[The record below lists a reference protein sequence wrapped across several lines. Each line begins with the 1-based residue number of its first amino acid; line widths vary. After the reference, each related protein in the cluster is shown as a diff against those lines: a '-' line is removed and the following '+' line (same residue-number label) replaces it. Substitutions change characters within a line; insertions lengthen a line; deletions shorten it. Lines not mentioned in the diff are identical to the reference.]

1 MKRGKG
7 LTSKVKPWA
16 QKGLGPVDWV
26 SFQPVP
32 VIGCDEVGRGC
43 LAGPVV
49 AAAVILTKPVQG
61 VFFDSKTLS
70 ESRREELFSLI
81 QAEHHWATGFASVVE
96 VDRLNILNAS
106 LLAMRRAVMGL
117 GVKAGHVLVDGKFP
131 IPRLGPGFFQTT
143 LIQGDSRAEPVSA
156 ASIAA
161 KVTRDR
167 WMKELAE
174 KFPHYGFEQNKGYGT
189 VAHRRVLAEM
199 GPTPHHRLSF
209 AGVGDE

>member
-1 MKRGKG
+1 MKRGKSSS
-7 LTSKVKPWA
+7 SKVKPRA
-16 QKGLGPVDWV
+16 QKQLGPVDWL
-26 SFQPVP
+26 SYQPVP
-32 VIGCDEVGRGC
+32 VVGCDEVGRGC

-61 VFFDSKTLS
+61 LFFDSKTLS
-70 ESRREELFSLI
+70 EPRREELFQLI
-81 QAEHHWATGFASVVE
+81 QAEHQWAVGFASVE
-96 VDRLNILNAS
+96 EIDRLNILNAS
-106 LLAMRRAVMGL
+106 LLAMQRAVKGL
-117 GVKAGHVLVDGKFP
+117 RVKSGHVLVDGKFP
-131 IPRLGPGFFQTT
+131 IPRLGSGFLQTT

-167 WMKELAE
+167 FMKELAE

-189 VAHRRVLAEM
+189 AAHLRVLAKM

-209 AGVGDE
+209 AGVVDE